1 MSVMSSSDAPHA
13 DHRSVELD
21 AAARLHVTGSGHP
34 LIYVPGL
41 DGTGLLFYR
50 QTRLLRHRFRVIT
63 FRLRD
68 EATDMDTLIGDL
80 LHHLDLAVPRG
91 EPVVMVGESFGG
103 ALAMSFASRHP
114 ERVAELVILNSFTRI
129 TPRAKLHVAL
139 AGMQLIPWRTMQWVR
154 SLTAWRLHSAHT
166 HDDEIRNFLLLTR
179 GTTREGYRNRLRI
192 LTRYDIRPALQR
204 LTMPTLFLAADED
217 HLLPSVREARVMVAE
232 APHATMRILEGHG
245 HGCFLAPDLDLDQL
259 LHEWASQRSGIEEP
273 TTARP
278 AP

>member
-1 MSVMSSSDAPHA
+1 MSVHSSLDTSHT
-13 DHRSVELD
+13 DHPSIELD
-21 AAARLHVTGSGHP
+21 AAARLHATGTGRP

-50 QTRLLRHRFRVIT
+50 QTRLLRHRFRVLT

-68 EATDMDTLIGDL
+68 EATDMDTLVADL
-80 LHHLDLAVPRG
+80 LHHLDVAVPSG

-129 TPRAKLHVAL
+129 TPRAKLHAAL
-139 AGMQLIPWRTMQWVR
+139 AAMHLVPWHTMQWVR

-166 HDDEIRNFLLLTR
+166 HQDEIRNFLLLTR
-179 GTTREGYRNRLRI
+179 GTTKVGYRNRLRI

-217 HLLPSVREARVMVAE
+217 HLLPSVREARLLAAS
-232 APHATMRILEGHG
+232 APAATLRILEGHG

-259 LHEWASQRSGIEEP
+259 LHEWASLRSGSVEP
-273 TTARP
+273 TPARP
-278 AP
+278 I